1 MTACSQGSKQ
11 TDMTDNP
18 LMQPSALPYG
28 APDFTRIE
36 VKHFKPAIEA
46 GIAEKLAEIEAIAN
60 SADDPTFDNTLVAL
74 ERSGELLSRVYGVF
88 GLLSSANTSDDL
100 QAVEEEMSP
109 KLAALSNAVFLNE
122 KLFGRIKS
130 IYNQRESLNLDAESK
145 RLVEVYYDQFV
156 LQGANIAEAD
166 KAEFKA
172 LNEEEATLIT
182 RFGNKLLAAAKAAAW
197 VTDNPDK
204 LNGLSDAE
212 IQNLALNAKNNGQEG
227 KYLIPIQNTTQQ
239 PLLQSLTDRS
249 VREEIF
255 RRGWSRTEQ
264 GDDND
269 TRTIIARIAEIRA
282 RQSKLLGFKNF
293 AEWSLKNQMAKT
305 PEAAL
310 GFMAKLTTGAQEK
323 AQREARRIQEMI
335 NASGEKFTLEA
346 WDWNFYSEKV
356 RKADYALDENAIKPY
371 FLLSNVLEKGIFY
384 AAEKLYGIT
393 FKERFDIPVYQEDMR
408 VFEVFDESGNP
419 FALFYVDYFK
429 RDNKAGGAWMGN
441 ITEQS
446 HLLNK
451 KPVIYNVCN
460 YTKPAP
466 GQPALISF
474 DDVETMFHE
483 FGHALHGLFAD
494 SKYPTL
500 SGTNVPRDFVELP
513 SQINEHWSIYP
524 EVFNNYAIHYETG
537 AQMPADLAE
546 KLKKTA
552 TFNQGYM
559 LTEILAAAL
568 LDMQWHTL
576 TDGTKIDD
584 PVQFEKDALARIG
597 LNMKEVPPRY
607 RSTYFLHIWGHG
619 YAAGYYAYL
628 WAEMLDND
636 AYAWFEE
643 NGGLTR
649 ENGQRFRDMI
659 LSIGNSRD
667 LEKAYSDFRGKQPD
681 IAPMLR
687 HRGL

>member
-1 MTACSQGSKQ
+1 MA
-11 TDMTDNP
+11 DNP

-28 APDFTRIE
+28 APDFTKIE
-36 VKHFKPAIEA
+36 TNHFKPAIEA
-46 GIAEKLAEIEAIAN
+46 GIAEKLAEIETIADN
-60 SADDPTFDNTLVAL
+60 AEAPTFDNTLVAL
-74 ERSGELLSRVYGVF
+74 ERSGELLGRVYSVF
-88 GLLSSANTSDDL
+88 GLLSSANTNDEL
-100 QAVEEEMSP
+100 QAIEEEMSP

-122 KLFGRIKS
+122 KLFGRIKM
-130 IYNQRESLNLDAESK
+130 IYDQRESLGLDAESK
-145 RLVEVYYDQFV
+145 RLVEIYYDHFV
-156 LQGANIAEAD
+156 LQGANIADAD

-172 LNEEEATLIT
+172 LKEEEATLIT
-182 RFGNKLLAAAKAAAW
+182 RFANKLLAAAKAAAW
-197 VTDNPDK
+197 VTDNTDE
-204 LNGLSDAE
+204 LQGLSDTE
-212 IQNLALNAKNNGQEG
+212 IQNLALNAKNSGQEG

-239 PLLQSLTDRS
+239 PILKSLADRS
-249 VREEIF
+249 VRETIF
-255 RRGWSRTEQ
+255 RRSWSRTEQ

-269 TRTIIARIAEIRA
+269 TRDIITRIAEIRA
-282 RQSKLLGFKNF
+282 RQSKMLGYKNY
-293 AEWSLKNQMAKT
+293 AEWSLIDQMAKT

-310 GFMAKLTTGAQEK
+310 DLMSKLTNGAQEK
-323 AQREARRIQEMI
+323 AKREARRIQEMI
-335 NASGEKFTLEA
+335 DASGEKFALEA

-356 RKADYALDENAIKPY
+356 RQADYALDENAIKPY

-393 FKERFDIPVYQEDMR
+393 FKERSDIPVYQEDMR
-408 VFEVFDESGNP
+408 VFEVFDENGEP
-419 FALFYVDYFK
+419 FALFYTDFFK

-460 YTKPAP
+460 FTKPAP

-483 FGHALHGLFAD
+483 FGHALHGLFAN
-494 SKYPTL
+494 SKYPSL

-513 SQINEHWSIYP
+513 SQFNEHWAIYP
-524 EVFNNYAIHYETG
+524 EIFNNYAIHYETG
-537 AQMPADLAE
+537 EPMPADLAD
-546 KLKKTA
+546 KLKKTT

-559 LTEILAAAL
+559 LTELLAAAL

-584 PVQFEKDALARIG
+584 PVQFEKNALVRIG

-649 ENGQRFRDMI
+649 ANGQRFRDMI
-659 LSIGNSRD
+659 LSVGNTCD
-667 LEKAYSDFRGKQPD
+667 LEKAYTDFRGKQPD

-687 HRGL
+687 NRGL